1 MRSARLA
8 DSLLQEPRED
18 GDVQDVAGVDESAR
32 SSFGELGEAG
42 HGLLRG
48 DEGAVDVD
56 GRVAGEVFE

>member
-18 GDVQDVAGVDESAR
+18 GDVQDVAGVDE